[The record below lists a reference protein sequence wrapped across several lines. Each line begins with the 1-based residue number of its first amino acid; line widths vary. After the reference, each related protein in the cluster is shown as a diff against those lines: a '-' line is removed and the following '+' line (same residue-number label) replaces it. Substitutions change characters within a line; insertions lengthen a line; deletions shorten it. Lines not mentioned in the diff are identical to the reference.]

1 MKKIIGCPAGEWAL
15 KLYTVD
21 RFISLEYLLDE
32 QEGEYG
38 ICGFPQRVHSYEYLR
53 NEKIDDLIV
62 IINDTRKYEEIKKKL
77 EKYGLIENI
86 HFFNGWKLDSNFYH
100 EVYADKGWQ
109 EFEQSDTNALKR
121 QRQGWKDRAR
131 AMSQLIPE
139 DVKVEKYGLI
149 ENIHFFNGWKLDSN
163 FYHEVYADK
172 GWQEFEQSD
181 TNALKR
187 QRQGWKDRAR
197 AMSQL
202 IPEDV
207 KVLMDIGCGE
217 ELLKE
222 FLCKD
227 IKYYG
232 LDYCE
237 RNKET
242 IICDINKE
250 KLPDIKV
257 DLYYMAGIID
267 YVIDIPNFIKQLSR
281 AKYVVMSKTRNERF
295 IRLDDKVMDSG
306 YMNYGISS
314 YYCSNLIT
322 DMFEIGFVCRKMQ
335 WNYKQRDEYYFLFEN
350 YAVKQNN

>member
-77 EKYGLIENI
+77 
-86 HFFNGWKLDSNFYH
+86 
-100 EVYADKGWQ
+100 
-109 EFEQSDTNALKR
+109 
-121 QRQGWKDRAR
+121 
-131 AMSQLIPE
+131 
-139 DVKVEKYGLI
+139 EKYGLI

-322 DMFEIGFVCRKMQ
+322 DTFEIGFVCRKMQ

>member
-1 MKKIIGCPAGEWAL
+1 M
-15 KLYTVD
+15 
-21 RFISLEYLLDE
+21 LDE

-77 EKYGLIENI
+77 
-86 HFFNGWKLDSNFYH
+86 
-100 EVYADKGWQ
+100 
-109 EFEQSDTNALKR
+109 
-121 QRQGWKDRAR
+121 
-131 AMSQLIPE
+131 
-139 DVKVEKYGLI
+139 EKYGLI

-267 YVIDIPNFIKQLSR
+267 YVTDIPNFIKQLSR

-335 WNYKQRDEYYFLFEN
+335 WNYKQRDEHYFLFEN
-350 YAVKQNN
+350 YVLKQNN

>member
-1 MKKIIGCPAGEWAL
+1 MKKKIGCPAGEWAL

-139 DVKVEKYGLI
+139 DVKV
-149 ENIHFFNGWKLDSN
+149 
-163 FYHEVYADK
+163 
-172 GWQEFEQSD
+172 
-181 TNALKR
+181 
-187 QRQGWKDRAR
+187 
-197 AMSQL
+197 
-202 IPEDV
+202 
-207 KVLMDIGCGE
+207 LMDIGCGE

-267 YVIDIPNFIKQLSR
+267 YVTDIPNFIKQLSR

>member
-86 HFFNGWKLDSNFYH
+86 HFFNGWKS
-100 EVYADKGWQ
+100 
-109 EFEQSDTNALKR
+109 
-121 QRQGWKDRAR
+121 
-131 AMSQLIPE
+131 
-139 DVKVEKYGLI
+139 
-149 ENIHFFNGWKLDSN
+149 DSN

-267 YVIDIPNFIKQLSR
+267 YVDIPNFIKQLSR

>member
-77 EKYGLIENI
+77 
-86 HFFNGWKLDSNFYH
+86 
-100 EVYADKGWQ
+100 
-109 EFEQSDTNALKR
+109 
-121 QRQGWKDRAR
+121 
-131 AMSQLIPE
+131 
-139 DVKVEKYGLI
+139 EKYGLI

-350 YAVKQNN
+350 YAVEQNN

>member
-131 AMSQLIPE
+131 AMSQLI
-139 DVKVEKYGLI
+139 
-149 ENIHFFNGWKLDSN
+149 
-163 FYHEVYADK
+163 
-172 GWQEFEQSD
+172 
-181 TNALKR
+181 T
-187 QRQGWKDRAR
+187 
-197 AMSQL
+197 
-202 IPEDV
+202 EDV

-267 YVIDIPNFIKQLSR
+267 YVDIPNFIKQLSR

>member
-121 QRQGWKDRAR
+121 QRQGR
-131 AMSQLIPE
+131 
-139 DVKVEKYGLI
+139 
-149 ENIHFFNGWKLDSN
+149 
-163 FYHEVYADK
+163 
-172 GWQEFEQSD
+172 
-181 TNALKR
+181 
-187 QRQGWKDRAR
+187 KDRAR

>member
-32 QEGEYG
+32 REGEYG

-131 AMSQLIPE
+131 TMSLLIPD
-139 DVKVEKYGLI
+139 DVK
-149 ENIHFFNGWKLDSN
+149 
-163 FYHEVYADK
+163 
-172 GWQEFEQSD
+172 
-181 TNALKR
+181 T
-187 QRQGWKDRAR
+187 
-197 AMSQL
+197 
-202 IPEDV
+202 
-207 KVLMDIGCGE
+207 LMDIGCGE

-267 YVIDIPNFIKQLSR
+267 YVTDIPNFIKQLSR

-295 IRLDDKVMDSG
+295 IRLDDKVMESG
-306 YMNYGISS
+306 YMNYGTNS

-322 DMFEIGFVCRKMQ
+322 DMFENGFVCRKMQ

-350 YAVKQNN
+350 YALKQNN

>member
-1 MKKIIGCPAGEWAL
+1 
-15 KLYTVD
+15 
-21 RFISLEYLLDE
+21 
-32 QEGEYG
+32 
-38 ICGFPQRVHSYEYLR
+38 
-53 NEKIDDLIV
+53 
-62 IINDTRKYEEIKKKL
+62 
-77 EKYGLIENI
+77 
-86 HFFNGWKLDSNFYH
+86 
-100 EVYADKGWQ
+100 
-109 EFEQSDTNALKR
+109 
-121 QRQGWKDRAR
+121 
-131 AMSQLIPE
+131 
-139 DVKVEKYGLI
+139 
-149 ENIHFFNGWKLDSN
+149 
-163 FYHEVYADK
+163 
-172 GWQEFEQSD
+172 
-181 TNALKR
+181 
-187 QRQGWKDRAR
+187 
-197 AMSQL
+197 MSQL

-267 YVIDIPNFIKQLSR
+267 YVTDIPNFIKQLSR

-322 DMFEIGFVCRKMQ
+322 DMFEIEFVCRKMQ
-335 WNYKQRDEYYFLFEN
+335 WNYKQRDEHYFLFEN
-350 YAVKQNN
+350 YGLKQNN

>member
-139 DVKVEKYGLI
+139 DVKV
-149 ENIHFFNGWKLDSN
+149 
-163 FYHEVYADK
+163 
-172 GWQEFEQSD
+172 
-181 TNALKR
+181 
-187 QRQGWKDRAR
+187 
-197 AMSQL
+197 
-202 IPEDV
+202 
-207 KVLMDIGCGE
+207 LMDIGCGE

-250 KLPDIKV
+250 KLPEV

>member
-77 EKYGLIENI
+77 
-86 HFFNGWKLDSNFYH
+86 
-100 EVYADKGWQ
+100 
-109 EFEQSDTNALKR
+109 
-121 QRQGWKDRAR
+121 
-131 AMSQLIPE
+131 
-139 DVKVEKYGLI
+139 EKYGLI

-335 WNYKQRDEYYFLFEN
+335 WNYKQRGEYYFLFEN

>member
-86 HFFNGWKLDSNFYH
+86 HFFNGW
-100 EVYADKGWQ
+100 
-109 EFEQSDTNALKR
+109 
-121 QRQGWKDRAR
+121 
-131 AMSQLIPE
+131 I
-139 DVKVEKYGLI
+139 
-149 ENIHFFNGWKLDSN
+149 LDSN

>member
-139 DVKVEKYGLI
+139 DVKV
-149 ENIHFFNGWKLDSN
+149 
-163 FYHEVYADK
+163 
-172 GWQEFEQSD
+172 
-181 TNALKR
+181 
-187 QRQGWKDRAR
+187 
-197 AMSQL
+197 
-202 IPEDV
+202 
-207 KVLMDIGCGE
+207 LMDIGCGE

-281 AKYVVMSKTRNERF
+281 GKYVVMSKTRNERF

-335 WNYKQRDEYYFLFEN
+335 WNYKQRDEYYFLFEIM
-350 YAVKQNN
+350 Q

>member
-62 IINDTRKYEEIKKKL
+62 IINSTRKYEEIKKKL
-77 EKYGLIENI
+77 
-86 HFFNGWKLDSNFYH
+86 
-100 EVYADKGWQ
+100 
-109 EFEQSDTNALKR
+109 
-121 QRQGWKDRAR
+121 
-131 AMSQLIPE
+131 
-139 DVKVEKYGLI
+139 EKYGLI

-295 IRLDDKVMDSG
+295 IRPDDKVMDSG

>member
-77 EKYGLIENI
+77 EKYGYIENI

-121 QRQGWKDRAR
+121 QRQGWKDRA
-131 AMSQLIPE
+131 L
-139 DVKVEKYGLI
+139 
-149 ENIHFFNGWKLDSN
+149 
-163 FYHEVYADK
+163 
-172 GWQEFEQSD
+172 
-181 TNALKR
+181 
-187 QRQGWKDRAR
+187 

>member
-38 ICGFPQRVHSYEYLR
+38 ICGVSKRVHSYEYLR
-53 NEKIDDLIV
+53 NEKPDDLIV
-62 IINDTRKYEEIKKKL
+62 IVNDTRKYEEIKKKL

-86 HFFNGWKLDSNFYH
+86 HFFNGWKLDSKFYH
-100 EVYADKGWQ
+100 EVYADKSWQ
-109 EFEQSDTNALKR
+109 EFEQSDTNAL
-121 QRQGWKDRAR
+121 
-131 AMSQLIPE
+131 
-139 DVKVEKYGLI
+139 
-149 ENIHFFNGWKLDSN
+149 N
-163 FYHEVYADK
+163 
-172 GWQEFEQSD
+172 
-181 TNALKR
+181 R

-237 RNKET
+237 RNSET
-242 IICDINKE
+242 VICDINKE

-267 YVIDIPNFIKQLSR
+267 YVTDIPNFIKQLSR

-306 YMNYGISS
+306 YMNYGTSP
-314 YYCSNLIT
+314 YYCSNLVT

-350 YAVKQNN
+350 YALKQNN

>member
-131 AMSQLIPE
+131 AMP
-139 DVKVEKYGLI
+139 
-149 ENIHFFNGWKLDSN
+149 
-163 FYHEVYADK
+163 
-172 GWQEFEQSD
+172 
-181 TNALKR
+181 
-187 QRQGWKDRAR
+187 
-197 AMSQL
+197 QL

>member
-77 EKYGLIENI
+77 
-86 HFFNGWKLDSNFYH
+86 
-100 EVYADKGWQ
+100 
-109 EFEQSDTNALKR
+109 
-121 QRQGWKDRAR
+121 
-131 AMSQLIPE
+131 
-139 DVKVEKYGLI
+139 EKYGLI

-335 WNYKQRDEYYFLFEN
+335 WNYKQRDEYYFLIEN

>member
-139 DVKVEKYGLI
+139 DVKV
-149 ENIHFFNGWKLDSN
+149 
-163 FYHEVYADK
+163 
-172 GWQEFEQSD
+172 
-181 TNALKR
+181 
-187 QRQGWKDRAR
+187 
-197 AMSQL
+197 
-202 IPEDV
+202 
-207 KVLMDIGCGE
+207 LMDIGCGE

-267 YVIDIPNFIKQLSR
+267 YVIDIPNFIKQ
-281 AKYVVMSKTRNERF
+281 VVMSKTRNERF

>member
-77 EKYGLIENI
+77 
-86 HFFNGWKLDSNFYH
+86 
-100 EVYADKGWQ
+100 
-109 EFEQSDTNALKR
+109 
-121 QRQGWKDRAR
+121 
-131 AMSQLIPE
+131 
-139 DVKVEKYGLI
+139 EKYGLI

-322 DMFEIGFVCRKMQ
+322 DMFEIGFVCRKCNGTINKGMNIISCLKIMQ
-335 WNYKQRDEYYFLFEN
+335 
-350 YAVKQNN
+350 

>member
-77 EKYGLIENI
+77 
-86 HFFNGWKLDSNFYH
+86 
-100 EVYADKGWQ
+100 
-109 EFEQSDTNALKR
+109 
-121 QRQGWKDRAR
+121 
-131 AMSQLIPE
+131 
-139 DVKVEKYGLI
+139 EKYGLI

-335 WNYKQRDEYYFLFEN
+335 WNYKQRDGYYFLFEN

>member
-139 DVKVEKYGLI
+139 DVKV
-149 ENIHFFNGWKLDSN
+149 
-163 FYHEVYADK
+163 
-172 GWQEFEQSD
+172 
-181 TNALKR
+181 
-187 QRQGWKDRAR
+187 
-197 AMSQL
+197 
-202 IPEDV
+202 
-207 KVLMDIGCGE
+207 LMDIGCGE

-267 YVIDIPNFIKQLSR
+267 YVDIPNFIKQLSR

-335 WNYKQRDEYYFLFEN
+335 WNYKQRDEYCFLFEN

>member
-139 DVKVEKYGLI
+139 DVKV
-149 ENIHFFNGWKLDSN
+149 
-163 FYHEVYADK
+163 
-172 GWQEFEQSD
+172 
-181 TNALKR
+181 
-187 QRQGWKDRAR
+187 
-197 AMSQL
+197 
-202 IPEDV
+202 
-207 KVLMDIGCGE
+207 LMDIGCGE

-267 YVIDIPNFIKQLSR
+267 YVTDIPNFIKQLSR

>member
-139 DVKVEKYGLI
+139 DVKV
-149 ENIHFFNGWKLDSN
+149 
-163 FYHEVYADK
+163 
-172 GWQEFEQSD
+172 
-181 TNALKR
+181 
-187 QRQGWKDRAR
+187 
-197 AMSQL
+197 
-202 IPEDV
+202 
-207 KVLMDIGCGE
+207 LMDIGCGE

-267 YVIDIPNFIKQLSR
+267 YVIDIPNFIKQRSR

-322 DMFEIGFVCRKMQ
+322 DMFEIGLSVEKCNGTINKGMNIISCLKIMQ
-335 WNYKQRDEYYFLFEN
+335 
-350 YAVKQNN
+350 

>member
-77 EKYGLIENI
+77 
-86 HFFNGWKLDSNFYH
+86 
-100 EVYADKGWQ
+100 
-109 EFEQSDTNALKR
+109 
-121 QRQGWKDRAR
+121 
-131 AMSQLIPE
+131 
-139 DVKVEKYGLI
+139 EKYGLI

-281 AKYVVMSKTRNERF
+281 AKYVVMCKTRNERF

-306 YMNYGISS
+306 YMDYGTNS

-322 DMFEIGFVCRKMQ
+322 DMFENGFACRKMQ

-350 YAVKQNN
+350 YVLKQNN

>member
-77 EKYGLIENI
+77 
-86 HFFNGWKLDSNFYH
+86 
-100 EVYADKGWQ
+100 
-109 EFEQSDTNALKR
+109 
-121 QRQGWKDRAR
+121 
-131 AMSQLIPE
+131 
-139 DVKVEKYGLI
+139 EKYGLI

-281 AKYVVMSKTRNERF
+281 AKYVVMTKTRNERF

>member
-77 EKYGLIENI
+77 
-86 HFFNGWKLDSNFYH
+86 
-100 EVYADKGWQ
+100 
-109 EFEQSDTNALKR
+109 
-121 QRQGWKDRAR
+121 
-131 AMSQLIPE
+131 
-139 DVKVEKYGLI
+139 EKYGLI

-335 WNYKQRDEYYFLFEN
+335 WNYKQRNEYYFLFEN

>member
-1 MKKIIGCPAGEWAL
+1 MKKVIGCPAGEWAL

-38 ICGFPQRVHSYEYLR
+38 ICGVSKRVHSYEYLR

-77 EKYGLIENI
+77 EKSGLIENI

-131 AMSQLIPE
+131 TMSLLIPD
-139 DVKVEKYGLI
+139 DVK
-149 ENIHFFNGWKLDSN
+149 
-163 FYHEVYADK
+163 
-172 GWQEFEQSD
+172 
-181 TNALKR
+181 T
-187 QRQGWKDRAR
+187 
-197 AMSQL
+197 
-202 IPEDV
+202 
-207 KVLMDIGCGE
+207 LMDIRCGE

-267 YVIDIPNFIKQLSR
+267 YVTDIPNFIKQLSR

-295 IRLDDKVMDSG
+295 IRLDDKVMESG
-306 YMNYGISS
+306 YMNYGTNS

-322 DMFEIGFVCRKMQ
+322 DMFENGFVCRKMQ

-350 YAVKQNN
+350 YALKQNN

>member
-77 EKYGLIENI
+77 
-86 HFFNGWKLDSNFYH
+86 
-100 EVYADKGWQ
+100 
-109 EFEQSDTNALKR
+109 
-121 QRQGWKDRAR
+121 
-131 AMSQLIPE
+131 
-139 DVKVEKYGLI
+139 EKYGLI

-335 WNYKQRDEYYFLFEN
+335 RNYKQRDEYYFLFEN

>member
-100 EVYADKGWQ
+100 EVYADKGC
-109 EFEQSDTNALKR
+109 
-121 QRQGWKDRAR
+121 
-131 AMSQLIPE
+131 
-139 DVKVEKYGLI
+139 
-149 ENIHFFNGWKLDSN
+149 
-163 FYHEVYADK
+163 
-172 GWQEFEQSD
+172 QEFEQSD

>member
-62 IINDTRKYEEIKKKL
+62 IINVTRKYEEIKKKL
-77 EKYGLIENI
+77 
-86 HFFNGWKLDSNFYH
+86 
-100 EVYADKGWQ
+100 
-109 EFEQSDTNALKR
+109 
-121 QRQGWKDRAR
+121 
-131 AMSQLIPE
+131 
-139 DVKVEKYGLI
+139 EKYGLI

>member
-77 EKYGLIENI
+77 
-86 HFFNGWKLDSNFYH
+86 
-100 EVYADKGWQ
+100 
-109 EFEQSDTNALKR
+109 
-121 QRQGWKDRAR
+121 
-131 AMSQLIPE
+131 
-139 DVKVEKYGLI
+139 EKYGLI

-335 WNYKQRDEYYFLFEN
+335 WNYKQRDKYYFLFEN

>member
-1 MKKIIGCPAGEWAL
+1 MKKIIGCPVGEWAL

-77 EKYGLIENI
+77 
-86 HFFNGWKLDSNFYH
+86 
-100 EVYADKGWQ
+100 
-109 EFEQSDTNALKR
+109 
-121 QRQGWKDRAR
+121 
-131 AMSQLIPE
+131 
-139 DVKVEKYGLI
+139 EKYGLI